1 MKPEELKFISRWS
14 SLLSSSEQRLKEL
27 AWEMSDSE
35 RYKQFGIPK
44 SNGGLR
50 IISEPISELK
60 YIQQRLLYFFERS
73 YEPLDCSHGFISK
86 RSIMT
91 NASSHVRKPW
101 LFNMDIEK
109 FFPTI
114 QIDRIE
120 AVLSQ
125 LQIKFLL
132 DHPEKENEYSDQLIS
147 LDSKIVSLLA
157 NLCAFRSVENA
168 EDPET
173 LHGLPQGAPT
183 SPIISDMVARGLDND
198 LLAFCEERGVEYTRY
213 ADDLSFSPL
222 DPKDYNGYGK
232 LINGKPSKNPDPCEE
247 LKNIF
252 KQHGFRIN
260 QKKNKLFHGKSC
272 KQVTGLTVNEFVNV
286 PRKVTRSIRQDLH
299 LWEKHGHNRANDII
313 HQRKNNRHKKCPKR
327 LKNMLHGKLMFLS
340 MVRGKGDP
348 IYLRFIRRFREL
360 EQRDFQS
367 SFNEDFSPQWNPVNM
382 WDANSNWRRKVN
394 SGEMRF
400 KVDLNDFPLRPAKHF
415 ADRRRIFL
423 EKSGDLR
430 AMLRTE
436 VGAWA
441 YERLQH
447 TFDLRQNLMDEF
459 TYDPF
464 VKGGKC
470 LLEYMLE
477 AEASYLHLL
486 HDDLIENQAHD
497 AWSALFFR
505 LMEINGDVCAKKLL
519 DPAFRCHLEH
529 IDWGTFFRH
538 QNDEFLSR
546 RYGYEKFTFNDLLS
560 IASSPNRRVA
570 PTSSLMLWT
579 ALAPMALNTKD
590 EDLGS
595 HRQLFKEVLE
605 QTPEFFPL
613 FDDVLTNC
621 VRMRNG
627 NPPSL
632 SMHSMRKGIFTF
644 IKAFGAKPINKPLAV
659 I

>member
-1 MKPEELKFISRWS
+1 MKAEELNFIFSWGT
-14 SLLSSSEQRLKEL
+14 LLCSTERRLKEL
-27 AWEMSDSE
+27 AWELADAR
-35 RYKQFGIPK
+35 RYKQFAIPK

-50 IISEPISELK
+50 IISEPIDSLK
-60 YIQQRLLYFFERS
+60 EIQRLLLVILERS
-73 YEPLDCSHGFISK
+73 YEPLGNSHGFISR
-86 RSIMT
+86 RSILT
-91 NASSHVRKPW
+91 NAKPHVRKPW
-101 LFNMDIEK
+101 VFNTDIEK

-114 QIDRIE
+114 RMERIKE
-120 AVLSQ
+120 VLSDIR
-125 LQIKFLL
+125 LKFLL
-132 DHPEKENEYSDQLIS
+132 DVSGNQNAVTLKEVKLSNE
-147 LDSKIVSLLA
+147 IVSLLA
-157 NLCAFRSVENA
+157 NLCCFRTVEGSD
-168 EDPET
+168 DPESWY
-173 LHGLPQGAPT
+173 GLPQGAPT
-183 SPIISDMVARGLDND
+183 SPILSGMVARKMDEDILS
-198 LLAFCEERGVEYTRY
+198 FCADRGIEYTRY

-222 DPKDYNGYGK
+222 DPKDYYGYK
-232 LINGKPSKNPDPCEE
+232 QLIVGRVSKNPEPCTE
-247 LKNIF
+247 LKEIINS
-252 KQHGFRIN
+252 HGFRIN
-260 QKKNKLFHGKSC
+260 AKKNKLFCGKSC
-272 KQVTGLTVNEFVNV
+272 KQVTGLSVNEFPNV
-286 PRKVTRSIRQDLH
+286 PRKVIRSIRQDLH
-299 LWEKHGHNRANDII
+299 LWEKHGHDRANDII